1 MLIRRWVLVL
11 WAVVFFLGDAQSAN
25 LDVLRQ
31 KVAQAHSRKETLRSQ
46 RQSLEKSLE
55 QLADRIEQEKK
66 SRGSNWFVHSDLY
79 RLLEKSQE
87 ISSQIIKLVQAENH
101 VLEELKAHKE
111 KLVEQLGIEL
121 EEYRKQLKQAGQ
133 AIGQTQT
140 INQERWGLLSQI
152 RVLSAERS
160 KMLEAIAAV
169 PTEPL
174 VVVKSEDDPE
184 KLREL
189 ADAFLDY
196 EDKLR
201 REEQLLSQ
209 RIEVLEKERDLE
221 RRMGELMEEDS
232 LWGENDRRIAI
243 KQHLAA
249 SPPNEQADQMNA
261 QNTDTPVTA
270 ESRDTQETAVSKEK
284 SPDQAPTTYFPTDNK
299 DNAEGQK
306 HLVNV
311 PSGVS
316 NTWISFSDNE
326 TIEQLINRRARVH
339 QLAAEARIKAKE
351 IRSKAQALHSHE

>member
-1 MLIRRWVLVL
+1 MC
-11 WAVVFFLGDAQSAN
+11 FLGDAQSAN

-31 KVAQAHSRKETLRSQ
+31 KVAQAHSRRETLRGQ

-55 QLADRIEQEKK
+55 QLANKIEQEKK

-87 ISSQIIKLVQAENH
+87 ISSQIIKLVRAENH
-101 VLEELKAHKE
+101 VLGELKAHKE
-111 KLVEQLGIEL
+111 ELAEQLGIEL
-121 EEYRKQLKQAGQ
+121 EEYRKQLKQVAGQ
-133 AIGQTQT
+133 AIDQTQT
-140 INQERWGLLSQI
+140 ANQERWRLLSQI
-152 RVLSAERS
+152 RVLSAEQS

-184 KLREL
+184 KLKEL

-209 RIEVLEKERDLE
+209 RIEVLENERDLE
-221 RRMGELMEEDS
+221 RRMGELVEEDS

-243 KQHLAA
+243 HQQHLAA
-249 SPPNEQADQMNA
+249 SSPNEQADQRNA
-261 QNTDTPVTA
+261 ENADAPVSAENTDN
-270 ESRDTQETAVSKEK
+270 QETAVSKEK
-284 SPDQAPTTYFPTDNK
+284 SPDQAPTTYSPTANTG
-299 DNAEGQK
+299 NAEGQK

-316 NTWISFSDNE
+316 NTWIPFSDNE

-351 IRSKAQALHSHE
+351 IRSKAQALRSHE